1 MSDQSRGLFH
11 SLASTGDAVL
21 TPIAQLLTRLV
32 FGQSFF
38 LIGLGKLND
47 LAKTT
52 ESFENLGIPFAKAQ
66 APMIAALE
74 CVGGILLLLGL
85 GTRIF
90 ALLLGCTMVVATLT
104 AHRAEVMHAFTFDTS
119 FASISPLPFLVGLVW
134 LVAKG
139 PGRISADYVIVRRQR
154 N

>member
-1 MSDQSRGLFH
+1 MSESNRGFFH

-38 LIGLGKLND
+38 LIGLGKLNN
-47 LAKTT
+47 LPKVT
-52 ESFENLGIPFAKAQ
+52 ESFESLGIPFAKAQ

-74 CVGGILLLLGL
+74 CAGGIMLLLGL

-104 AHRAEVMHAFTFDTS
+104 AHRVEVMQGFTFDTS
-119 FASISPLPFLVGLVW
+119 FTDIAPLPFLVGLLW

-139 PGRISADYVIVRRQR
+139 PGRISADYVIARRAR
-154 N
+154 D